1 MYLIKIYSAGF
12 STGYMTSRRSL
23 FSVQA
28 GSGAVWVTPFG
39 SFSRHSHLLR
49 QWQPFMVKVTFMEK
63 NLYINCEAHRI
74 WECGK
79 DDTKKINANF

>member
-12 STGYMTSRRSL
+12 STAYMTSRRSL

-28 GSGAVWVTPFG
+28 GSGVWVTPFG

-49 QWQPFMVKVTFMEK
+49 QWQPFMVKVTLEK
-63 NLYINCEAHRI
+63 KTCILIAKHTEYGNVEKTIQ
-74 WECGK
+74 GK
-79 DDTKKINANF
+79 